1 MKTDPTSRAGAVLF
15 WFRRDLRLAD
25 NPGLTA
31 AIAAANAM
39 GRPLICLYIDDV
51 SLSPSDDGAGNVDR
65 WRRASVNSLAKDI
78 ASRGN
83 KLFFLRGDSET
94 LIADLVSR
102 QNIAWV
108 GWTRHYDAASVRRDS
123 ALKSRLKD
131 LSVEVHSINGNLL
144 REPWEI
150 RTNAGTLPR
159 TFAAFWRR
167 FQESGPFSPPGPAPQ
182 TMPPAPAD
190 LELSTGPALTP
201 EHLADRWQVG
211 ELAAHAQLAA
221 FVDDG
226 VSAYGNS
233 RELFENDSTSLLAP
247 HLAQGEI
254 SPRQI
259 WHAAHGQPN
268 SEAFLRQIAWRE
280 FAHALMY
287 QFPDM
292 ASAPIRPEFAHF
304 PWQGNDADFT
314 AWRDGQTGYP
324 LIDAAMRQLAAEG
337 FINNRLRMVVASF
350 LIKHLLVPWQRGE
363 AYFRAMLVDADH
375 ANNAMG
381 WQWTAG
387 SGVDAAPYFR
397 IFNPI
402 AQGQKF
408 DAKGSYVKRWV
419 PELSDMPAKFIHE
432 PWAAPPLLMA
442 NSKITLGR
450 DYPEPMIAHPFARRR
465 ALDAMAETKA
475 IAAAADPLV

>member
-1 MKTDPTSRAGAVLF
+1 MKTDLTANTGAALF
-15 WFRRDLRLAD
+15 WFRRDLRLTD
-25 NPGLTA
+25 NPGLLA
-31 AIAAANAM
+31 AIAT
-39 GRPLICLYIDDV
+39 GRPLICVYIDDI
-51 SLSPSDDGAGNVDR
+51 SLSASDDGAGNVDR
-65 WRRASVNSLAKDI
+65 WRAASVDSLAEDI
-78 ASRGN
+78 AARGGN
-83 KLFFLRGDSET
+83 LLRLQGDSPT
-94 LIADLVSR
+94 IICDLVNR
-102 QNIAWV
+102 HNVAWV
-108 GWTRHYDAASVRRDS
+108 GWTRHYDAASVERDS
-123 ALKSRLKD
+123 ALKSRLKTAA
-131 LSVEVHSINGNLL
+131 VEVQSINGNLL

-167 FQESGPFSPPGPAPQ
+167 FQDTGPFAPPLAAPSKMPPSPDLSGEPTKIRKLP
-182 TMPPAPAD
+182 PPAP
-190 LELSTGPALTP
+190 
-201 EHLADRWQVG
+201 RWQVG
-211 ELAAHAQLAA
+211 EAAAGKQLAA
-221 FVDDG
+221 FVADG

-254 SPRQI
+254 SPRQV
-259 WHAAHGQPN
+259 WYAAYGQPN
-268 SEAFLRQIAWRE
+268 AEAFLRQVAWRE

-292 ASAPIRPEFAHF
+292 ASAPIRPEFGHF
-304 PWQGNDADFT
+304 PWRGSDADFA

-324 LIDAAMRQLAAEG
+324 LIDAAMRQLAEEG
-337 FINNRLRMVVASF
+337 FMNNRLRMVVASF

-363 AYFRAMLVDADH
+363 AYFRSKLVDADH

-387 SGVDAAPYFR
+387 CGVDAAPYFR

-408 DAKGSYVKRWV
+408 DGQGNYVKRWV
-419 PELSDMPAKFIHE
+419 PELASLDAKFVHE

-442 NSKITLGR
+442 DRKLSLGK
-450 DYPEPMIAHPFARRR
+450 DYPKPMIEHSFARRR